1 MTHAPGDRGEGR
13 RVRLGEGEV
22 GHDVAGAG
30 CHGRG
35 RLRPRSQAPAARD
48 RFPEVL
54 GVGQPVE
61 AGPELVLPVPVELL
75 DELAVP
81 VEFHGQHRTVECRT
95 ETLLIWARLGA
106 WPPPPN
112 ASFGYCRRCR
122 PVVRGP
128 DRQLAE
134 HLGVT
139 VRTVRRDVERLRE
152 LGYAIDADLGVTG
165 GYRLGRAGRCL
176 PPLTLDDEEAVVL
189 AACLRAAAGGSMA
202 AGSGTIETI
211 LDRLEHM
218 LPARA
223 GDQVGAVLATTTRLS
238 GATDSAEQVRPAV
251 LSVLT
256 RACREREILL
266 VTYRDARDRRSER
279 RLEPLRIVSAG
290 RRWYLVARDIDRD
303 AWRTLRVDRVVRR
316 SHDRP
321 PVRAVGSSGP
331 GPVGPRAITVAPY
344 RYQAVVE
351 LDAPLHRVAAL
362 VPPTVGGARIARR
375 RASPSCPPVPT
386 TSTCWRSTWRGWAS
400 PSASAGPPCSAGGAV
415 SWPSDSPPRL
425 GRPPVRD
432 RGAVC
437 RSVPLPCPLPFR
449 GWCNWQH
456 SRFWSCF

>member
-1 MTHAPGDRGEGR
+1 MAATTERLL
-13 RVRLGEGEV
+13 RVLSTLQ
-22 GHDVAGAG
+22 AGG
-30 CHGRG
+30 TWTG
-35 RLRPRSQAPAARD
+35 PA
-48 RFPEVL
+48 
-54 GVGQPVE
+54 
-61 AGPELVLPVPVELL
+61 
-75 DELAVP
+75 
-81 VEFHGQHRTVECRT
+81 
-95 ETLLIWARLGA
+95 
-106 WPPPPN
+106 
-112 ASFGYCRRCR
+112 
-122 PVVRGP
+122 
-128 DRQLAE
+128 LAE
-134 HLGVT
+134 HLGVA

-279 RLEPLRIVSAG
+279 RLEPLRVVSAG

-303 AWRTLRVDRVVRR
+303 AWRTLRVDRVSDARTTGHRFVLSDPPDPVQLVRE
-316 SHDRP
+316 
-321 PVRAVGSSGP
+321 
-331 GPVGPRAITVAPY
+331 AITVAPY

-362 VPPTVGGARIARR
+362 VPPTVAVLEPLGDDVTVLSTGADDLDVLAFHVARLGVPFRVRRPAVLRR
-375 RASPSCPPVPT
+375 RCSELAERLAAAARAPT
-386 TSTCWRSTWRGWAS
+386 RSG
-400 PSASAGPPCSAGGAV
+400 
-415 SWPSDSPPRL
+415 
-425 GRPPVRD
+425 
-432 RGAVC
+432 
-437 RSVPLPCPLPFR
+437 
-449 GWCNWQH
+449 
-456 SRFWSCF
+456 